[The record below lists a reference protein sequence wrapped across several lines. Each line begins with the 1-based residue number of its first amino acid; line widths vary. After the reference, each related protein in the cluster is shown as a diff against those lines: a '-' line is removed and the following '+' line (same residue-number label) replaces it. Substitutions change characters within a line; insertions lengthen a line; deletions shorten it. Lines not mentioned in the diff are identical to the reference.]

1 MDKYKFIKK
10 IGIGSYGSIYL
21 VQNKYDQQYSAMKE
35 LDLTLTSTKE
45 KQMIINEIIIG
56 SFHNCPYIIKYEE
69 ILFKDNKI
77 YMKMKYCKQ
86 GNLKKYLEHNKTLVT
101 QKNLIL
107 RKILLAVQY
116 LHYNKVIHRDIK
128 SDNILIHD
136 GNPYL
141 ADFGT
146 CCILND
152 FEYFGKTCIGTP
164 YYISPEII
172 EGKDYTYHTDI
183 YSLGCLFC
191 EIYKNKLPYNG
202 SNLYNLY
209 YNVMNSKQ
217 VVNFNDSPI
226 DKLIQSMI
234 NKSYMDRPNIQELIQ
249 QFNDYSKFKDDINLF
264 KKDKLFASKIKKQYK
279 IPTDWQYFINVSI
292 NKDSFLPNI

>member
-21 VQNKYDQQYSAMKE
+21 VQNIYDKKYCAMKE
-35 LDLTLTSTKE
+35 LDLKLTSTKE

-77 YMKMKYCKQ
+77 YMKMKHCKQ
-86 GNLKKYLEHNKTLVT
+86 GNLKKYLEHNKILST
-101 QKNLIL
+101 QKNIIL
-107 RKILLAVQY
+107 RKVLLAVQY

-146 CCILND
+146 CCILHD

-172 EGKDYTYHTDI
+172 EGKEYTYHTDI

-191 EIYKNKLPYNG
+191 EIYKNKLPYTGN
-202 SNLYNLY
+202 NLYNLY

-217 VVNFNDSPI
+217 VIKFNNSTLDT
-226 DKLIQSMI
+226 LIQSMI
-234 NKSYMDRPNIQELIQ
+234 NKSYINRPTIQELIEKFHNYS
-249 QFNDYSKFKDDINLF
+249 QFNDKINLF
-264 KKDKLFASKIKKQYK
+264 KKDKKFSSKIKQKYT
-279 IPTDWQYFINVSI
+279 IPTDWQYFINISI
-292 NKDSFLPNI
+292 NKNNLLPKI

>member
-21 VQNKYDQQYSAMKE
+21 VQNIYNKKYSAMKE

-45 KQMIINEIIIG
+45 KHMIINEIIIG
-56 SFHNCPYIIKYEE
+56 SFHNCPYIIKYDEV
-69 ILFKDNKI
+69 LFKNNKI
-77 YMKMKYCKQ
+77 YLKMNYCKQ
-86 GNLKKYLEHNKTLVT
+86 GNLKKYLEQNKNLTS
-101 QKNLIL
+101 QKNIIL
-107 RKILLAVQY
+107 RKVLFAVQY

-128 SDNILIHD
+128 SDNILMHE

-172 EGKDYTYHTDI
+172 EGKDYTYYTDI

-202 SNLYNLY
+202 NNLYNLY
-209 YNVMNSKQ
+209 YNVMNSKHSII
-217 VVNFNDSPI
+217 FNNSNMDL
-226 DKLIQSMI
+226 LIKSMI
-234 NKSYMDRPNIQELIQ
+234 NKSYFDRPTIQELILK
-249 QFNDYSKFKDDINLF
+249 FNEISKFKDNIDFF
-264 KKDKLFASKIKKQYK
+264 KKDKFFSSKIKKTYN
-279 IPTDWQYFINVSI
+279 IPTDWQYFINTNI
-292 NKDSFLPNI
+292 NKDNFK